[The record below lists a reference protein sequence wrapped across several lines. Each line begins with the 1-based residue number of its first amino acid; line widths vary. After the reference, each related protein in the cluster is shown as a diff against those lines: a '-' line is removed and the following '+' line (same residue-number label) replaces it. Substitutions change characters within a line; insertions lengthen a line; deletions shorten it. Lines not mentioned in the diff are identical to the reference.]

1 MLAASWLNI
10 IDIFATQPEIW
21 YDGST
26 YWRRSARSE
35 RFSMRALVYLQAAED
50 IDQTQGDN
58 HDGAFADW
66 FCPLSDAPSRV
77 VHHYLLEV

>member
-1 MLAASWLNI
+1 
-10 IDIFATQPEIW
+10 
-21 YDGST
+21 
-26 YWRRSARSE
+26 
-35 RFSMRALVYLQAAED
+35 MRALVYLQAAED

>member
-26 YWRRSARSE
+26 YWRRSARSD
-35 RFSMRALVYLQAAED
+35 RFSMQSLAYLQAAED
-50 IDQTQGDN
+50 IEQAQGDG
-58 HDGAFADW
+58 HADAFTDW
-66 FCPLSDAPSRV
+66 FRPFSDAPSRA
-77 VHHYLLEV
+77 VHPYVPEV